1 MPGEARIPG
10 DALTKAMKLASRE
23 EEDFFNTYS
32 HLKQA
37 EPL

>member
-1 MPGEARIPG
+1 MPGEARLPG
-10 DALTKAMKLASRE
+10 DALTKAMKLASR